1 MTLPSCRVRLTRA
14 AGQAG
19 HALARAAR
27 PALDAGWLLLLLAA
41 LGLAL
46 GLTLSSRRGRW
57 PWPLPW

>member
-1 MTLPSCRVRLTRA
+1 MVRLTRA

-27 PALDAGWLLLLLAA
+27 PALDAGWLLLLLAT

>member
-1 MTLPSCRVRLTRA
+1 VTLLAMVRLIRA

-27 PALDAGWLLLLLAA
+27 PALDAGWLLLLLAT

-57 PWPLPW
+57 PWPSPW